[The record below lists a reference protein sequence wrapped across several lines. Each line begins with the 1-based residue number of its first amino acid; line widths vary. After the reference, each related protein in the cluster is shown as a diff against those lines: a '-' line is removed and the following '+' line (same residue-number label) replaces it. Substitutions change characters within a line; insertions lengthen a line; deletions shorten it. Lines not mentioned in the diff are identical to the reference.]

1 MVTLTERVN
10 ISAPYEKLES
20 WILNFREEFVKWS
33 PYHIECDM
41 YDGGYQVGN
50 RIRFRE
56 IVMNLD
62 YNVTGIITECD
73 QDKDHF
79 RIIFQSVKKTALII
93 FEGQRT
99 ETGCWFSHTEKFGL
113 MTPVFGPV
121 MNFLLFKIL
130 FRKKA
135 DWQLIRDD
143 MILDNRYL
151 TEILTKG
158 KYPDRLPSEKLV
170 AGIEVQQ

>member
-1 MVTLTERVN
+1 MITLTEQVD
-10 ISAPYEKLES
+10 IPAPYEKLEA
-20 WILNFREEFVKWS
+20 WVAHFREEFVKWS
-33 PYHIECDM
+33 PYHIECDF

-62 YNVTGIITECD
+62 YDVTGTVTECE
-73 QDKDHF
+73 QDGDHF
-79 RIIFQSVKKTALII
+79 RIVFRSDKKTAFIT
-93 FEGQRT
+93 FEGKRT
-99 ETGCWFSHTEKFGL
+99 ETGCRFSHTEAFG
-113 MTPVFGPV
+113 MTAPVIGPV
-121 MNFLLFKIL
+121 INFLVFRVF

-151 TEILTKG
+151 TEILTEG
-158 KYPDRLPSEKLV
+158 RYPDRIPLDELLKSIK
-170 AGIEVQQ
+170 G